1 VSKLRLSGRLV
12 DAGSG
17 KERAG
22 SLVVENGKI
31 AAFEE
36 TGSAPAVYF
45 LPGFVDAH
53 VHIESSMLIPTEFAR
68 LAAVHGT
75 VGVVSDPHEIA
86 NVLGMAGVRYMT
98 ASAKQTAL
106 KVWFGAPS
114 CVPATGFETAGAV
127 ISSRDVEELLAR
139 GECQYLSEVMN
150 FPGVLGGDPEVMAKI
165 AAAKKLGKRI
175 DGHAPGMRGAACGK
189 YFGAG
194 ITTDHECTV
203 LEEALEKIQAGAHIL
218 IREGSAAKNFAA
230 LWPLM
235 KTHPD
240 RVMLCS
246 DDKHPDDLLVGHI
259 NETATRALKL
269 GVPLPH
275 VIAAAGVN
283 AAEHYG
289 LPVGRLRVGDTADF
303 VMVDSLTDWTGRHV
317 LATYIGGE
325 CVAERGVG
333 KLPRVSAGEPNVFEA
348 REVSQA
354 DFAIECKSA
363 TLRAIHVVDGQLITR
378 VKTEPAKRS
387 GKFAV
392 SDVERDVLKIAVV
405 CRYPI
410 AAARH
415 MDGDVHA
422 TLASAFVHNF
432 GIKRGAIAS
441 SVAHD
446 SHNIVAVGVTD
457 EDLARAVNRVIK
469 NRGGLAAVCGER
481 EESLPLPVAGLM
493 STAAGEEV
501 AAGYSRVQALAK
513 GEMGSTLAA
522 PFMTLSFMA
531 LLVIPELKLSDRGLF
546 DGVGFSFVDVF
557 V

>member
-1 VSKLRLSGRLV
+1 
-12 DAGSG
+12 
-17 KERAG
+17 
-22 SLVVENGKI
+22 
-31 AAFEE
+31 
-36 TGSAPAVYF
+36 
-45 LPGFVDAH
+45 
-53 VHIESSMLIPTEFAR
+53 
-68 LAAVHGT
+68 
-75 VGVVSDPHEIA
+75 
-86 NVLGMAGVRYMT
+86 
-98 ASAKQTAL
+98 
-106 KVWFGAPS
+106 
-114 CVPATGFETAGAV
+114 
-127 ISSRDVEELLAR
+127 
-139 GECQYLSEVMN
+139 
-150 FPGVLGGDPEVMAKI
+150 
-165 AAAKKLGKRI
+165 
-175 DGHAPGMRGAACGK
+175 
-189 YFGAG
+189 
-194 ITTDHECTV
+194 
-203 LEEALEKIQAGAHIL
+203 
-218 IREGSAAKNFAA
+218 
-230 LWPLM
+230 
-235 KTHPD
+235 
-240 RVMLCS
+240 
-246 DDKHPDDLLVGHI
+246 
-259 NETATRALKL
+259 
-269 GVPLPH
+269 
-275 VIAAAGVN
+275 
-283 AAEHYG
+283 
-289 LPVGRLRVGDTADF
+289 
-303 VMVDSLTDWTGRHV
+303 
-317 LATYIGGE
+317 
-325 CVAERGVG
+325 
-333 KLPRVSAGEPNVFEA
+333 VFEA